1 MPIVRDEL
9 DPKISVWHFLA
20 HTQRFWRE
28 KEGLSLTQCG
38 QIMGLARSTVS
49 NMEAGRRRPQ
59 DDQMKLLD
67 EHYGTGVLFRVML
80 WFARM
85 AHDPEWS
92 KQLVKYEELAE
103 LIKIY
108 HGQLIPLALQTDD
121 YTWAYVRAGTPKN
134 RDYEAT
140 LARRIARKQAFFK
153 RGNDVEIWALLDES
167 VLARAVGGAA
177 VMKPQLE
184 HLLELADTP
193 NVSIRVV
200 PFSAG
205 AYPGSDGPLHIIS
218 FDGRDVA
225 YAGAQNGGR
234 MIETPGEVREL
245 SVMFDRSGSKAAS
258 EDGSREIIWQH
269 LERYS

>member
-1 MPIVRDEL
+1 MPIMRDEL
-9 DPKISVWHFLA
+9 DPKLSMWHFLA

-28 KEGLSLTQCG
+28 KEGLSLTQSG
-38 QIMGLARSTVS
+38 QVMGLARSTVS

-59 DDQMKLLD
+59 DDHMKLLD
-67 EHYGTGVLFRVML
+67 ESYGTGVLFRVML

-85 AHDPEWS
+85 AHDPEWG
-92 KQLVKYEELAE
+92 KQLIKYEEQAE

-108 HGQLIPLALQTDD
+108 NGQLIPLALQTDA
-121 YTWAYVRAGTPKN
+121 YTWAYVLTGTPKDRN
-134 RDYEAT
+134 YEAA
-140 LARRIARKQAFFK
+140 LARRVARKQAFFK
-153 RGNDVEIWALLDES
+153 RGSEVEIWALLDEA
-167 VLARAVGGAA
+167 VLARAVGGAK

-184 HLLELADTP
+184 HLLKLAEMP

-205 AYPGSDGPLHIIS
+205 AYSGSDGSLHIIS
-218 FDGRDVA
+218 LDGRDVA

-245 SVMFDRSGSKAAS
+245 SFMFDRSGSKAAS
-258 EDGSREIIWQH
+258 EDGSREIIQQY